1 MCFWSFHIPTGSM
14 LGTFILLY
22 CVLTLYGSFLLYSDV
37 EDTGCDPSNGVSGN
51 ETCDN
56 SGPEVFGAM
65 LGVAFA
71 AQGLSQVGNFLE
83 TFTAARSACYQ
94 AMLAIN
100 RKPGTP
106 AVEIMEDAQ
115 DEESNDGDVEEGTAR
130 KVKAIL
136 PEYLIDS
143 SSPEGLKP
151 ENTRGAISFKDVS
164 FSYPT
169 RPHTTVLS
177 GFDLEIEAGKTVAI
191 VGPRYVRFSTV
202 RMGFR
207 FYFFP

>member
-1 MCFWSFHIPTGSM
+1 MIYQMIFLINHVSCHYFLSAGSM

-37 EDTGCDPSNGVSGN
+37 EDTGCDPSNGVDGN

-71 AQGLSQVGNFLE
+71 AQGVSQVGNFIE
-83 TFTAARSACYQ
+83 TFTAARTACYQ
-94 AMLAIN
+94 AMLAVN
-100 RKPGTP
+100 RKPGSP
-106 AVEIMEDAQ
+106 AEEIMEEAED
-115 DEESNDGDVEEGTAR
+115 DDSNDGDVEEGTAR

-143 SSPEGLKP
+143 SSSSGLKP
-151 ENTRGAISFKDVS
+151 DNTRGAISFKDVS

-177 GFDLEIEAGKTVAI
+177 DFNLEIEAGKTVAI
-191 VGPRYVRFSTV
+191 VGPR
-202 RMGFR
+202 
-207 FYFFP
+207 